1 MSRALEFSLD
11 GTKKKPTQMYVHR
24 QDFLLYSPFYDVY
37 KDKCICLNAYFFG
50 FRRSN
55 NTPGRAH
62 KLNTA
67 RIYLFIY
74 FYVYLNETFFFS
86 SY

>member
-1 MSRALEFSLD
+1 MHML
-11 GTKKKPTQMYVHR
+11 
-24 QDFLLYSPFYDVY
+24 
-37 KDKCICLNAYFFG
+37 KCLFFG

-74 FYVYLNETFFFS
+74 FDVYLNETFFIVVLKSFCYIYLS
-86 SY
+86 WI

>member
-1 MSRALEFSLD
+1 MSRALEFSLN

-24 QDFLLYSPFYDVY
+24 QDFLLYSLFYDVY

-74 FYVYLNETFFFS
+74 LF
-86 SY
+86 

>member
-1 MSRALEFSLD
+1 
-11 GTKKKPTQMYVHR
+11 MYVHR

-74 FYVYLNETFFFS
+74 FDVYLNETFFYRRIKVILLYIFVMDMIE
-86 SY
+86 